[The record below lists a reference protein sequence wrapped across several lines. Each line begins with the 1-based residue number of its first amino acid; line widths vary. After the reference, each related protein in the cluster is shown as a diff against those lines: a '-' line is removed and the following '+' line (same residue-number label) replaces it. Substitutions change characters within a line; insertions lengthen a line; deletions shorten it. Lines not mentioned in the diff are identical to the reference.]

1 MNSPTILLLT
11 KRLCFYNDYLKHDF
25 PEMEW
30 PEAMAMST
38 FLHARMKKVWVLY
51 QEFIA
56 VLTMYLYLPLKC
68 FL

>member
-30 PEAMAMST
+30 PEAMAMHT
-38 FLHARMKKVWVLY
+38 FLHA
-51 QEFIA
+51 
-56 VLTMYLYLPLKC
+56 
-68 FL
+68 